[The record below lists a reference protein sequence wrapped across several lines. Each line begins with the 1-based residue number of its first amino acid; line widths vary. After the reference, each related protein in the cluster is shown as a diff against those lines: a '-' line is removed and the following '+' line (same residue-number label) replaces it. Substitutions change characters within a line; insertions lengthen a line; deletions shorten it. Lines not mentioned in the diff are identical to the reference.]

1 MLKKPQTLIAL
12 AVLAA
17 LLILYAANSQF
28 NPESGIET
36 VTKQQMDPPL
46 ADKPLATVSQ
56 SEKVVSPSAIQT
68 PETSTS
74 EIQNK
79 KTVAADLATATGSS
93 ETQTSFT
100 KVSDNRPKKM
110 PKDVVI
116 NSLDELSDLF
126 DSLNYNTQSWREGNR
141 EVPRLT
147 FESVRKG
154 WEETTNKIPVQQ
166 KKMVFFRLLAPLI
179 LVANENILLER
190 RLIESAPL
198 NDAVLQKIAFKY
210 KIVKDEDTPLTEQQ
224 RQTLLEEVDIMPP
237 SLVLAQAAEESG
249 WATSRF
255 TVEGNA
261 FFGQWDFSGKGMVP
275 KQQRKELGNY
285 GLARFDTPLASVE
298 GYMLNLNTNNAY
310 KKLRELRAGLRAD
323 NKPITGLELAGTLDK
338 YSERGQAYID
348 GIRQMIRYNKL
359 DQVDE
364 AYLSDAAPL
373 HLISRPE

>member
-12 AVLAA
+12 AALAVL
-17 LLILYAANSQF
+17 LLLYAANSQF
-28 NPESGIET
+28 NPQSGTPT
-36 VTKQQMDPPL
+36 VIKQQKDD
-46 ADKPLATVSQ
+46 A
-56 SEKVVSPSAIQT
+56 
-68 PETSTS
+68 PETESS
-74 EIQNK
+74 PKQNSAQQQDR
-79 KTVAADLATATGSS
+79 TIAADLATSSGSS
-93 ETQTSFT
+93 GTQTSFI
-100 KVSDNRPKKM
+100 KVSDDRPTKAAKN
-110 PKDVVI
+110 I
-116 NSLDELSDLF
+116 YIGSLDELKALF
-126 DSLNYNTQSWREGNR
+126 DSLNYNTQSWQEGNR
-141 EVPRLT
+141 EVPRLS
-147 FESVRKG
+147 FESVSER
-154 WEETTNKIPVQQ
+154 WQTTSNQIPVQQ

-198 NDAVLQKIAFKY
+198 DDVVLQRIALKY
-210 KIVKDEDTPLTEQQ
+210 KITQDAETPLTETQ
-224 RQTLLEEVDIMPP
+224 RQTLLQEVDIMPP

-261 FFGQWDFSGKGMVP
+261 FFGQWDFSGKGMIP

-310 KKLRELRAGLRAD
+310 KKLRELRANLRTG

-373 HLISRPE
+373 HLMSKPD

>member
-12 AVLAA
+12 TLLAA
-17 LLILYAANSQF
+17 LLIFYAANSQF
-28 NPESGIET
+28 NPESDTLVI
-36 VTKQQMDPPL
+36 KQAP
-46 ADKPLATVSQ
+46 
-56 SEKVVSPSAIQT
+56 
-68 PETSTS
+68 
-74 EIQNK
+74 
-79 KTVAADLATATGSS
+79 KTVAADLATPPGSD
-93 ETQTSFT
+93 ETQTSFIKISDERPT
-100 KVSDNRPKKM
+100 KTA
-110 PKDVVI
+110 KDVRI
-116 NSLDELSDLF
+116 DSLDELMALF
-126 DSLNYNTQSWREGNR
+126 DSLNYTTKSWQEGNR

-147 FESVRKG
+147 FESVSERWQK
-154 WEETTNKIPVQQ
+154 TSNQIPVQQ

-198 NDAVLQKIAFKY
+198 DDVVLQKIAKKY
-210 KIVKDEDTPLTEQQ
+210 KITKDADTPLTEQQ

-261 FFGQWDFSGKGMVP
+261 FFGQWDFSGKGMIP

-310 KKLRELRAGLRAD
+310 KKLRELRASLRAE

-348 GIRQMIRYNKL
+348 GIRQMISYNKL

-373 HLISRPE
+373 HLIPRPD